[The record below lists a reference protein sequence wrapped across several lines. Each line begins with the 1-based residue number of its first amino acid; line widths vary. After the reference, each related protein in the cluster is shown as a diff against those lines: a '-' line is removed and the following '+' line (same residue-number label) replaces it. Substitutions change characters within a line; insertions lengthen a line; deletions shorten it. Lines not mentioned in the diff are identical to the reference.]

1 MPERPLRDRHILI
14 IEDEYMLADELRC
27 ELGEAGATVLGPVG
41 TVADALV
48 LIEREGLIEGAVL
61 DVNLR
66 GEMAFPV
73 ADLLIERGVPFVFT
87 TGYDESIIPGRF
99 SNILR
104 CEKPI
109 AVEGIIGV
117 LGRMVETGARQ

>member
-1 MPERPLRDRHILI
+1 MAERSLHDRHILI

-27 ELGEAGATVLGPVG
+27 AFGEAGGTVLGPVG
-41 TVADALV
+41 NVPDALD
-48 LIEREGLIEGAVL
+48 LIKREGRIEGAVL
-61 DVNLR
+61 DVNLH

-87 TGYDESIIPGRF
+87 TGYDESIIPDRF
-99 SNILR
+99 SKILR

-109 AVEGIIGV
+109 AVDGIIRAI
-117 LGRMVETGARQ
+117 GRMVGN

>member
-1 MPERPLRDRHILI
+1 MPERALRDRHILI
-14 IEDEYMLADELRC
+14 VEDEYMLADELRC
-27 ELGEAGATVLGPVG
+27 AFGGIGGMVLGPVG
-41 TVADALV
+41 TVPDALA
-48 LIEREGLIEGAVL
+48 LIARERRIEGAVL

-73 ADLLIERGVPFVFT
+73 ADRLVERGVPFVFT
-87 TGYDESIIPGRF
+87 TGYDESIIPDRF

-109 AVEGIIGV
+109 AVFRIMRA
-117 LGRMVETGARQ
+117 LGRMVRN